1 MTAKPTS
8 KLVVAQFMDFG
19 DGFWKSLV
27 LPVMCHCVEEWLANF
42 FFFVQGQLVNSLRF
56 VDHMVSVA
64 VIQFCSCVKA
74 AIDDM

>member
-8 KLVVAQFMDFG
+8 KLVAAQFMDFR

-42 FFFVQGQLVNSLRF
+42 FFFVKGQLVNS
-56 VDHMVSVA
+56 
-64 VIQFCSCVKA
+64 
-74 AIDDM
+74 